1 MQGITQGQMQ
11 TDKVIALICALRDAL
26 SARNQLEVVK
36 LTVSRLSALTLD
48 GRATEPLR
56 APPPHFES
64 ELALAISHIPDSLNA
79 VAEALSQARPYL
91 DWRADIGGDDSYYE
105 KGSDVGLSF
114 REGNLVCSLV
124 GPANSFVFSEDLFL
138 SLFFLK
144 SRTLYRDHV
153 HQASE
158 MYFNLS
164 GPCGFRLGDQDWVD
178 YAGDSVIWNPPLAP
192 HATRVYEAPF
202 LSAVSWVSD
211 LDSVCRVVHRDDWQM
226 IEDQL

>member
-48 GRATEPLR
+48 GRATEPLPPG
-56 APPPHFES
+56 PPPHFES

-79 VAEALSQARPYL
+79 VAEALSQAGPYL
-91 DWRADIGGDDSYYE
+91 DWRADIGDDDSYYE

-114 REGNLVCSLV
+114 REGNLVCPLV
-124 GPANSFVFSEDLFL
+124 GPANSLVFSKDLFF

-178 YAGDSVIWNPPLAP
+178 YAGDSVIWNPPLVHLMP
-192 HATRVYEAPF
+192 PVFTRHHF
-202 LSAVSWVSD
+202 
-211 LDSVCRVVHRDDWQM
+211 
-226 IEDQL
+226 

>member
-1 MQGITQGQMQ
+1 MQ
-11 TDKVIALICALRDAL
+11 TDKVIALIRALRDSL
-26 SARNQLEVVK
+26 SARNQLEVVQ

-48 GRATEPLR
+48 GRATEPLPLG
-56 APPPHFES
+56 PPPHFES

-79 VAEALSQARPYL
+79 VAEALSQAGPYL
-91 DWRADIGGDDSYYE
+91 DWRADIGDDDSYYE

-114 REGNLVCSLV
+114 REGNLVCPLV
-124 GPANSFVFSEDLFL
+124 GPANSLVFSKDLFF

-178 YAGDSVIWNPPLAP
+178 YAGDSVIWNPPLVP
-192 HATRVYEAPF
+192 HATRVYETPF
-202 LSAVSWVSD
+202 LSAVSWASD
-211 LDSVCRVVHRDDWQM
+211 IYGLCRVVHRDDWQT
-226 IEDQL
+226 IEN

>member
-1 MQGITQGQMQ
+1 MQ
-11 TDKVIALICALRDAL
+11 TDKVIALIRALRDAL
-26 SARNQLEVVK
+26 SARNQLEVVQ

-48 GRATEPLR
+48 GRATEPLPLG
-56 APPPHFES
+56 PPLHFES

-79 VAEALSQARPYL
+79 VAEALSQAGPYL
-91 DWRADIGGDDSYYE
+91 DWRADIGDDDSYYE

-114 REGNLVCSLV
+114 REGNLVCPLV
-124 GPANSFVFSEDLFL
+124 GPANSLVFSKDLFF

-178 YAGDSVIWNPPLAP
+178 YAGDSVIWNPPLVP
-192 HATRVYEAPF
+192 HATRVYEVPF

-211 LDSVCRVVHRDDWQM
+211 LDSVCRVVHRDDWQT
-226 IEDQL
+226 IENQL